1 MRSAI
6 PPDTGSCGG
15 APSIA
20 FMTPGEGSSLTNAES
35 AGRVL
40 DEILAGVREDV
51 AAREAQVP
59 LEQIKQLA
67 LEAPPP
73 QDAYAALRAPGV
85 GVIAEVKRASPSKG
99 PLAEIPDPAE
109 LAREYAAGGA
119 RCVSVLTEKR
129 WFGGSL
135 DDLVAV
141 RAAVEVPLLRKD
153 FIVSSYQVH
162 EARAHGA
169 DLVLLIVAALEQ
181 NTLSGLLDRIES
193 LGMTALVEVHDE
205 EETDRALAAGARVIG
220 INARDLRTLEVDRSV
235 FERIAPGLPNSVVK
249 IAESGVRGPHDLI
262 RYASAG
268 ADAVLVGEGLVTQKS
283 PRDAVAEL
291 VTAGSHPATPRPVR

>member
-1 MRSAI
+1 MS
-6 PPDTGSCGG
+6 G
-15 APSIA
+15 
-20 FMTPGEGSSLTNAES
+20 PGDQS
-35 AGRVL
+35 VL
-40 DEILAGVREDV
+40 DEIIEGVRADV
-51 AAREAQVP
+51 AARQELVP
-59 LEQIKQLA
+59 LDRIRELA
-67 LEAPPP
+67 AAAPAAL
-73 QDAYAALRAPGV
+73 DAYTALRAPGV
-85 GVIAEVKRASPSKG
+85 GVIAEVKRSSPSKG
-99 PLAEIPDPAE
+99 ALAEIADPAA
-109 LAREYAAGGA
+109 LAAEYAAGGA
-119 RCVSVLTEKR
+119 RCVSVLTEGR

-141 RAAVEVPLLRKD
+141 RAAVKVPVLRKD

-181 NTLSGLLDRIES
+181 NVLMGLLERVES

-205 EETDRALAAGARVIG
+205 EEADRAMAAGAKVIG
-220 INARDLRTLEVDRSV
+220 VNARNLRTLEIDRTT
-235 FERIAPGLPNSVVK
+235 FERIAPGLPNHVVK

-262 RYASAG
+262 KYASAG